1 MNIRKRNKNHANKNT
16 IYSRQFDFETT
27 LIKFRILQ
35 LLSYNILCIL
45 YTSLFPL
52 YHQHLDGE
60 RETFTSCKD
69 NINSF
74 DCLWMMIWG

>member
-45 YTSLFPL
+45 YTLCVSFLFIISIL
-52 YHQHLDGE
+52 MEKE
-60 RETFTSCKD
+60 RLSHHVKILKIALTVY
-69 NINSF
+69 
-74 DCLWMMIWG
+74 G

>member
-27 LIKFRILQ
+27 LIKFRTLQ
-35 LLSYNILCIL
+35 LLSYNILCIFYFIL
-45 YTSLFPL
+45 FSSLFIIIL
-52 YHQHLDGE
+52 TEKDGE

-69 NINSF
+69 IKNSF
-74 DCLWMMIWG
+74 

>member
-35 LLSYNILCIL
+35 LLSYNIYIVHIL
-45 YTSLFPL
+45 Y
-52 YHQHLDGE
+52 
-60 RETFTSCKD
+60 
-69 NINSF
+69 
-74 DCLWMMIWG
+74 